1 MSLWDFLLGDIFMGT
16 FLISPLFSRGISQV
30 FPKVKHWGGCAGGSG
45 GDVRL
50 ETQLS
55 CPRDPLYLP
64 QFPQDRVQRE
74 IPQGKEN
81 NPLWCDPPNTLKQLS
96 APKSGFGPHLYR
108 AFISR

>member
-1 MSLWDFLLGDIFMGT
+1 M
-16 FLISPLFSRGISQV
+16 
-30 FPKVKHWGGCAGGSG
+30 
-45 GDVRL
+45 